1 MKVSTYKKS
10 VTAAQDWWFL
20 YRETKN
26 VTVFYVDLQPHEM
39 RETEA
44 LARLDGEEQA
54 RWHRFRHARARYEFS
69 LCRAAL
75 RSILCH
81 RLGCRNEELSFGTSK
96 YGKPF
101 ACVDGGTENLDFN
114 VSHSNRHGLIA
125 LAPHGR
131 VGVDVEERN
140 PRKCLDGELQS
151 VFTRNERI
159 ELGAVRGKQ
168 KTHLFFRLW
177 TMKEALL
184 KALGT
189 GFSLDMSRIEIPK
202 AMRQGMRA
210 GEFRFPQLPA
220 VRWWLENLDDP
231 GFAAAIAYELG
242 TVGAVETGKIPA

>member
-1 MKVSTYKKS
+1 MSTYKES
-10 VTAAQDWWFL
+10 ATAAQDWWFL
-20 YRETKN
+20 YRKTKH
-26 VTVFYVDLQPHEM
+26 VTIFYVDLRPHDS
-39 RETEA
+39 REA
-44 LARLDGEEQA
+44 QAQAWLDSKEQA
-54 RWHRFRHARARYEFS
+54 RWHSFRHARARFEFS

-75 RSILCH
+75 RAILCQ
-81 RLGCRNEELSFGTSK
+81 RLSCCNEELSFGTST

-114 VSHSNRHGLIA
+114 VSHSSRHGLVA

-151 VFTRNERI
+151 VFTRDERI
-159 ELGAVRGKQ
+159 ELGAVSGKQ

-202 AMRQGMRA
+202 AMRQGMPA
-210 GEFRFPQLPA
+210 GEFCFPQLPA

-242 TVGAVETGKIPA
+242 TAGATKTSKIPA